1 MGGLVES
8 GMFVIWGLI
17 VPIGVLVLLGP
28 TAGALAIVGYA
39 GCVALCASGYRPWP
53 ELPSLPPEV
62 ASVMIAGNIVG
73 TGLLVGIAVTW
84 TLNRLEH
91 EERVRAKMQ
100 AESMRAQKLEAIG
113 TLAAGIAHD
122 FNNILMAFGGHVTH
136 ARRTTRPE
144 DPANASLV
152 KAERALE
159 QAAGLARQLLA
170 FSKGGAP
177 VRTVASL
184 AEVVRDST
192 TFVLHGS
199 NCACVFE
206 APPDLWPVEGDASQI
221 SQVIQ
226 NIALNAAQAMPD
238 GGTVSVACA
247 NVPPGADMHGEPA
260 DRKYVSVS
268 VSDSGVGVPEGIRER
283 IFEPYF
289 TMREGGTGLG
299 LATSYA
305 IVRSHG
311 GRIELRS
318 EMGRGSTFTVYLPA
332 TDKKP
337 EKPLATQPARAR
349 LQGRRVLVMDDEPAV
364 REVLHDMLEDMG
376 CVPTV
381 TSDGREAI
389 AQYDA
394 AMRAGAPFA
403 AVILDLTVRGG
414 MGGVETVKHLL
425 GLDPTARVLASSGYV
440 DDSTLERH
448 KEHGFFSVLR
458 KPYRPDTLRWALTE
472 AMAEVGKG
480 PVQPPTAE
488 SAK

>member
-1 MGGLVES
+1 MEVGQTRTHLLEGILGAGLVSVLAWCLLYLFFGLWAPALVEGVFGVMVLAHLLVARRAGGRRFKAQVMTISSAVLVVCVLNTWAMGGLVES

-247 NVPPGADMHGEPA
+247 NVPPGADMHGKPA

-268 VSDSGVGVPEGIRER
+268 VSDSGVGVP
-283 IFEPYF
+283 
-289 TMREGGTGLG
+289 
-299 LATSYA
+299 
-305 IVRSHG
+305 
-311 GRIELRS
+311 
-318 EMGRGSTFTVYLPA
+318 
-332 TDKKP
+332 
-337 EKPLATQPARAR
+337 
-349 LQGRRVLVMDDEPAV
+349 
-364 REVLHDMLEDMG
+364 
-376 CVPTV
+376 
-381 TSDGREAI
+381 
-389 AQYDA
+389 
-394 AMRAGAPFA
+394 
-403 AVILDLTVRGG
+403 
-414 MGGVETVKHLL
+414 
-425 GLDPTARVLASSGYV
+425 
-440 DDSTLERH
+440 
-448 KEHGFFSVLR
+448 
-458 KPYRPDTLRWALTE
+458 
-472 AMAEVGKG
+472 
-480 PVQPPTAE
+480 
-488 SAK
+488 